1 MQTCGC
7 FSGGEQTR
15 ERALS
20 GLGVDA
26 DATHHIVARWTNFH
40 GPFGD
45 VHVREVEEWMVHGG
59 QFALYV
65 FGGVVRGIQ
74 VSATMLGAASFPP
87 LRVNHA
93 GHHVPRGQFH
103 PMCCVT
109 SPYPL

>member
-45 VHVREVEEWMVHGG
+45 VHVREFEELMVHAG
-59 QFALYV
+59 QFALHV
-65 FGGVVRGIQ
+65 FGGFVRDVQ
-74 VSATMLGAASFPP
+74 VSATMLGAATFPHLRIDRPYVGSP
-87 LRVNHA
+87 LLTRNCMEA
-93 GHHVPRGQFH
+93 AARI
-103 PMCCVT
+103 
-109 SPYPL
+109 LL